1 MRRVYTGYKDFFLY
15 VRKLSNN
22 KYIVD
27 SKDKAFVEYYIGD
40 IQYQTYGEALRRIDE
55 LNKLHKLERFSTP
68 KVIAK

>member
-40 IQYQTYGEALRRIDE
+40 IKYQTYGEALRRIDE